1 MEEREMKYKVKLSI
15 ADPGDIEQT
24 CSISIT
30 ISGIDTEAE
39 AKKIL
44 GQVMPRLAKVS
55 GQGTIDQ

>member
-1 MEEREMKYKVKLSI
+1 MKYKVKLSI